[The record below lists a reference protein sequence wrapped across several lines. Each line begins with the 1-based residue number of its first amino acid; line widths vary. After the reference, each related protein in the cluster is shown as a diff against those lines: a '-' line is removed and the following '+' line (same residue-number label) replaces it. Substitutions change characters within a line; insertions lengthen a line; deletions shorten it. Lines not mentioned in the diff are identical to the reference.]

1 MVVGE
6 NNGGLKVRKR
16 IAENTDLIVRVDWR
30 SEKSIEAAEIRK
42 ARLENAGFV
51 LIEESH
57 GFNESALVYRASE

>member
-6 NNGGLKVRKR
+6 QWRAGQVRKR

-30 SEKSIEAAEIRK
+30 SEKSILAAEIRK